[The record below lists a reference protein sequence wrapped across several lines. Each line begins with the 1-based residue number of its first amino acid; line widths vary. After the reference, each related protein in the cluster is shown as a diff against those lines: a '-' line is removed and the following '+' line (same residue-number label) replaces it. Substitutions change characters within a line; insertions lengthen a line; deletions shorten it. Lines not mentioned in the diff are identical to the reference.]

1 MQSKSCCLLLSVD
14 AVATSLISEV
24 KIPPYVILGSTVH
37 LYCSYDLPNG
47 TDLYMLKWLKEEKE
61 FYRSVPKD
69 PHRQNRRRTFQV
81 PGVKVDIENSK
92 VTCGCQ
98 KTIVF
103 TPLFSSPLPASK
115 TWHLKSTK
123 NSQG

>member
-1 MQSKSCCLLLSVD
+1 MRKIQNYAMQSNSRCLLSVD

-92 VTCGCQ
+92 VTWCETLICCCQ
-98 KTIVF
+98 KTIF
-103 TPLFSSPLPASK
+103 L
-115 TWHLKSTK
+115 HLSFLLL
-123 NSQG
+123 SL

>member
-14 AVATSLISEV
+14 AVSTSLISEV

-98 KTIVF
+98 KNHCFYT
-103 TPLFSSPLPASK
+103 SSLLLS
-115 TWHLKSTK
+115 L
-123 NSQG
+123 